1 MTGYGAFVK
10 KEFMEF
16 YRSHKLLIILAVFL
30 LLGMMNPL
38 TAKITPQLVENR
50 QFGRTYC
57 T

>member
-38 TAKITPQLVENR
+38 TAKITPQLVENLMP
-50 QFGRTYC
+50 
-57 T
+57 